1 MAPSLPAACVVQ
13 AVGVDLPAYA
23 DLPIRDDLPPRSAWG
38 VFADGR
44 LGAISL
50 LGPAEAT
57 AGLACAVAGEVHAL
71 TLDLSLP
78 DPPLFGRGALSH
90 RVLGVAG
97 ESHDDELTFNT
108 QSSSQWDGFR
118 HVAHPEHG
126 YFDGLADDAHGIDAA
141 AGGIVGRGVLLDVG
155 RARDRAGR
163 PIRVDAPE
171 PIECPDLEATL
182 LDHGVSLRAGDVLCL
197 RTGWLSWYRGLDV
210 EGRRACATEL
220 AACGLAPSD
229 ELFGFLWDHHVS
241 AVCADNPALEVWP
254 LGGHL
259 DRDER
264 RRRWTEGRPDL
275 VFGHFSILAL
285 LGIPIGELFD
295 LDGWAAA
302 ADADRRYDALFVS
315 APLPVTG
322 GVASPPNALAIR

>member
-1 MAPSLPAACVVQ
+1 ME
-13 AVGVDLPAYA
+13 LPAYR

-44 LGAISL
+44 LGAQPPRL
-50 LGPAEAT
+50 AEAT

-71 TLDLSLP
+71 TLDLSIP

-90 RVLGVAG
+90 RVLGVSG
-97 ESHDDELTFNT
+97 ESHDDELSFNT

-126 YFDGLADDAHGIDAA
+126 YFDGLADAAHGIDAA
-141 AGGIVGRGVLLDVG
+141 ARGIVGRGVLLDVG
-155 RARDRAGR
+155 RARNRRVVRCAWTHPRRSSARTSRRRWTITASRFGRATCCACGPGGSRGTGGSTPRAVGRAPRSSPRAGSPR
-163 PIRVDAPE
+163 PTSSSRSSGTTTCPRSAPTI
-171 PIECPDLEATL
+171 PPWR
-182 LDHGVSLRAGDVLCL
+182 S
-197 RTGWLSWYRGLDV
+197 
-210 EGRRACATEL
+210 
-220 AACGLAPSD
+220 
-229 ELFGFLWDHHVS
+229 
-241 AVCADNPALEVWP
+241 P

-275 VFGHFSILAL
+275 VFGHLSILAL
-285 LGIPIGELFD
+285 LVDRIGELFD

-302 ADADRRYDALFVS
+302 ADAGRHDALFVS